1 MPTESGPKPC
11 CSWQVGTFM
20 SGISSGSS
28 QSRLITANALFQ
40 PPSATSRALAGEGWV
55 VVPATLRVSQSRSA
69 SSASP

>member
-20 SGISSGSS
+20 SGTGRASSA
-28 QSRLITANALFQ
+28 SRLITENAFSQ
-40 PPSATSRALAGEGWV
+40 PPSATSFALAGEGWV
-55 VVPATLRVSQSRSA
+55 VVPATLRTSQSSPA